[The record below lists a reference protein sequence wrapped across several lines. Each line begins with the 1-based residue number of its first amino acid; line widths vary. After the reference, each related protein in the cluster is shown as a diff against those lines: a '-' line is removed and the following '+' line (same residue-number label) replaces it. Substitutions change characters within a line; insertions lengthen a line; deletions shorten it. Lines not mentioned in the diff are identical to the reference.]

1 MPDYSD
7 EEIDKVSDDVSESD
21 EVLIDGKPVN
31 KNKLK
36 STSDTENVS
45 LLVAFEVAVFVTKF
59 KSPALFQN
67 GDNSY
72 LRQRNGGKH
81 GHDNPAFIDDTAV
94 GNKTNRKSKHLF
106 LWATDSIHEDLTGHS
121 CFFFIQDP
129 RSKSEDRVLDDQNV
143 NDLYSQQNQHEFK
156 IQAKARNRRSRRLQK
171 KNSLDVQFRRRFS
184 MLRDGNAAANNIY
197 NTSGLFNTGELDAA
211 ANVNSNGIAN
221 GPGRESRTSSMMPT
235 IGPRASSG
243 NLSTKILDKRFN
255 KMLFNMHGIP
265 VRPNVTNQQQQQGQN
280 QPEQHVMQETTQ
292 QTNETVNQA
301 SNGHHRHKGR
311 RKHKSSNVL
320 EQNV

>member
-1 MPDYSD
+1 MRIEFKIS
-7 EEIDKVSDDVSESD
+7 VS
-21 EVLIDGKPVN
+21 
-31 KNKLK
+31 
-36 STSDTENVS
+36 
-45 LLVAFEVAVFVTKF
+45 A
-59 KSPALFQN
+59 
-67 GDNSY
+67 
-72 LRQRNGGKH
+72 
-81 GHDNPAFIDDTAV
+81 
-94 GNKTNRKSKHLF
+94 
-106 LWATDSIHEDLTGHS
+106 
-121 CFFFIQDP
+121 IQDP

-143 NDLYSQQNQHEFK
+143 TDLYSQQNQHEFK

-197 NTSGLFNTGELDAA
+197 NTSGLFNTAELDAA
-211 ANVNSNGIAN
+211 NANGNSNGISN

-265 VRPNVTNQQQQQGQN
+265 VRPNVTNQQQQQQQQGQH
-280 QPEQHVMQETTQ
+280 QPEQHAMQETTM

-301 SNGHHRHKGR
+301 SSGHHRHKGR

>member
-1 MPDYSD
+1 MLD
-7 EEIDKVSDDVSESD
+7 E
-21 EVLIDGKPVN
+21 
-31 KNKLK
+31 
-36 STSDTENVS
+36 
-45 LLVAFEVAVFVTKF
+45 
-59 KSPALFQN
+59 
-67 GDNSY
+67 
-72 LRQRNGGKH
+72 
-81 GHDNPAFIDDTAV
+81 
-94 GNKTNRKSKHLF
+94 
-106 LWATDSIHEDLTGHS
+106 
-121 CFFFIQDP
+121 
-129 RSKSEDRVLDDQNV
+129 QNV
-143 NDLYSQQNQHEFK
+143 QDLYSQQNQHEFK

-197 NTSGLFNTGELDAA
+197 NTSGLFNTGDLDAA
-211 ANVNSNGIAN
+211 NNANNTGIAA
-221 GPGRESRTSSMMPT
+221 GPGRETRTSSMMPT

-265 VRPNVTNQQQQQGQN
+265 VRPNVTNQQQQQGQ
-280 QPEQHVMQETTQ
+280 QPPEQHAMQETQ
-292 QTNETVNQA
+292 QTNETANQG